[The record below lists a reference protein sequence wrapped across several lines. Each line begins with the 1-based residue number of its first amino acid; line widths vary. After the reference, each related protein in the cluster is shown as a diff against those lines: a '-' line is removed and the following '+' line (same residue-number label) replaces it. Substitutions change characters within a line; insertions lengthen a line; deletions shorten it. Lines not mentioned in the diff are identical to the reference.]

1 MLICQGVIDPVVV
14 WQHSLSFV
22 QNCVE
27 LGVPVDYF
35 PYPRSEHN
43 MTGKARKHLY
53 NKITDYFIDYL

>member
-43 MTGKARKHLY
+43 MAGKARKHLY